1 MRRGARQLSP
11 CRNSTDVLGA
21 GVWQPL
27 ETSPSDADARD
38 RTTLLLHPDE
48 TSSLIQ
54 PGAHSTVEVEVSKA
68 GADRHLKQRAPPPVP
83 PEALHT
89 ARQKRPTDTNTEDAL
104 PQMNGSLERA
114 VRVLGG
120 DAPPLDDALAVLNQ
134 ARDLE
139 LAADNEMSALAAE
152 LTQILTPVKPLSPV
166 ARATAECDRGAR
178 DQRQMQDLRPMPSW
192 FDGTASSAC
201 SSLLISVPTTLLL
214 LLGGTGCCYS
224 FWLKARCD
232 DQLQKV
238 GGSVAIASGVGFAVF
253 WVCMIYGHLDCQ
265 QLIRPR
271 GPLKRLTQT
280 ANDVKSERVDTLNRV
295 AWLYAILGLAIS
307 MWFVALGIGVA
318 GLIFEGSNPAY
329 PRGMLT
335 QAAAEFFPPQVGCEA
350 DGVSAADVRRALWF
364 GLLHAVGGCI
374 LVWRHT
380 ALAISAALGGM
391 LGVDAIRRIR
401 CHVTRG
407 ALDTW
412 SHRQLST
419 LEKQQWRDVVG
430 TCLATRFNDEM
441 WNALLVLPIMHL
453 TRSTLPTMSA
463 WSPVISSVAVGASA
477 LVVGITPFVL
487 ATNNI
492 LAILLPLC
500 AILIPTLQ
508 VLPMLQISSECNAL
522 RTALNDVL
530 LECHPY
536 VDVDEDEHGVDL
548 DNARDRNVRRVSGL
562 LEYLERLNLGRGP
575 GVVGCSGVLLTKRLY
590 VSYLASLVA
599 VVTGYAVASTYK
611 ID

>member
-1 MRRGARQLSP
+1 MRRGARQLSAS
-11 CRNSTDVLGA
+11 RNSADRLDA
-21 GVWQPL
+21 GGWLPL
-27 ETSPSDADARD
+27 ETSPRDADARE
-38 RTTLLLHPDE
+38 RTALLLQPDE
-48 TSSLIQ
+48 TSSSIQ
-54 PGAHSTVEVEVSKA
+54 PGAHSTVEVEVSKPGA
-68 GADRHLKQRAPPPVP
+68 GRHLKQRGPPPVP
-83 PEALHT
+83 PEALPT
-89 ARQKRPTDTNTEDAL
+89 TRQKRPADAITEDAG

-152 LTQILTPVKPLSPV
+152 LTQVLTPVKPLSPV
-166 ARATAECDRGAR
+166 ARTTAESDRGAR
-178 DQRQMQDLRPMPSW
+178 DQRQMPAW

-238 GGSVAIASGVGFAVF
+238 GGSVAMEAGVGFAVF
-253 WVCMIYGHLDCQ
+253 WVCMIYGHLDGR
-265 QLIRPR
+265 QLIRPG
-271 GPLKRLTQT
+271 GPLKRLAQT
-280 ANDVKSERVDTLNRV
+280 SANDVASERVDTLTRV

-307 MWFVALGIGVA
+307 MWFVALAVGIV
-318 GLIFEGSNPAY
+318 GLLSEGSTSAY
-329 PRGMLT
+329 PRHMLT
-335 QAAAEFFPPQVGCEA
+335 QAAVEFFPPQVGCEA
-350 DGVSAADVRRALWF
+350 DGVSAADVRRAYWL

-380 ALAISAALGGM
+380 ALAISAVLGGM
-391 LGVDAIRRIR
+391 LGVDAIRGIR

-407 ALDTW
+407 ALDIW

-441 WNALLVLPIMHL
+441 WNALLVLPTVRL
-453 TRSTLPTMSA
+453 TRSTLPTLSA
-463 WSPVISSVAVGASA
+463 WSPVISSTAVGASA

-492 LAILLPLC
+492 LAIFLPLC

-522 RTALNDVL
+522 RTALNDIL

-536 VDVDEDEHGVDL
+536 VDVDEDENGVDL

-562 LEYLERLNLGRGP
+562 LDHLERLNLGRGP

-590 VSYLASLVA
+590 VSFLASLVV
-599 VVTGYAVASTYK
+599 VVTGLAVGSTY
-611 ID
+611 